1 MDKILELTGITKK
14 FVGLVALNDIN
25 LTVDK
30 NEILGIIGPNGAGK
44 STLFAVIAGYL
55 KPDVGKIL
63 YNNHDIT
70 NHPTHEIA
78 RMGLCRTFQIAKPFS
93 GMTVLENVMV
103 GAFRKTNDV
112 KRARELA
119 FEVLKFCE
127 IDSKAHLLGKELTVA
142 NKKRLEIAKV
152 LATDPQVLLLDE
164 VMAGL
169 NPTEVKKAVDLLF
182 KIHERGVTLLIIEH
196 VMEVIMPISDRVVV
210 LDYGKKIADSDP
222 QTAVKNPDVINA
234 YFGS

>member
-1 MDKILELTGITKK
+1 M
-14 FVGLVALNDIN
+14 
-25 LTVDK
+25 
-30 NEILGIIGPNGAGK
+30 
-44 STLFAVIAGYL
+44 
-55 KPDVGKIL
+55 
-63 YNNHDIT
+63 
-70 NHPTHEIA
+70 
-78 RMGLCRTFQIAKPFS
+78 
-93 GMTVLENVMV
+93 
-103 GAFRKTNDV
+103 
-112 KRARELA
+112 
-119 FEVLKFCE
+119 
-127 IDSKAHLLGKELTVA
+127 
-142 NKKRLEIAKV
+142 

>member
-1 MDKILELTGITKK
+1 MDNILELTGITKK
-14 FVGLVALNDIN
+14 FVGLVALNNID
-25 LTVDK
+25 LTVKK

-55 KPDVGKIL
+55 KPDEGKIL
-63 YNNHDIT
+63 YNNQDIT
-70 NHPTHEIA
+70 NHSTHEIS

-103 GAFRKTNDV
+103 GSFRHTNDV
-112 KRARELA
+112 NRAREVA
-119 FEVLKFCE
+119 YDVLRFCE
-127 IDSKAHLLGKELTVA
+127 IENKAHLLGKELTVA

-152 LATDPQVLLLDE
+152 LATDPKVLLLDE

-182 KIHERGVTLLIIEH
+182 KIHEKGVTLLIIEH

>member
-119 FEVLKFCE
+119 FDVLKFC
-127 IDSKAHLLGKELTVA
+127 
-142 NKKRLEIAKV
+142 
-152 LATDPQVLLLDE
+152 
-164 VMAGL
+164 
-169 NPTEVKKAVDLLF
+169 
-182 KIHERGVTLLIIEH
+182 
-196 VMEVIMPISDRVVV
+196 
-210 LDYGKKIADSDP
+210 
-222 QTAVKNPDVINA
+222 
-234 YFGS
+234 